1 MQKFVLSNNQHNSEK
16 DKTNFCN
23 MASKLS
29 ELAKEIPNLT
39 ISVSLADLQAF
50 HKEVIENTRRELEE
64 VVISDKAETYP
75 TPKQVCEILG
85 VDNSTLWRY
94 GKKGYLVPIEVGGKR
109 RYRMSD
115 IKKIL
120 NGGKQALQNQK

>member
-1 MQKFVLSNNQHNSEK
+1 MS
-16 DKTNFCN
+16 TN
-23 MASKLS
+23 LI

-50 HKEVIENTRRELEE
+50 HKEVIADTKRELED

-75 TPKQVCEILG
+75 SPKQVCEILG
-85 VDNSTLWRY
+85 VDNSTLWRWK
-94 GKKGYLVPIEVGGKR
+94 KKGYLIPIEIGGKR
-109 RYRMSD
+109 RYPMSS
-115 IKKIL
+115 IRKIL

>member
-1 MQKFVLSNNQHNSEK
+1 MS
-16 DKTNFCN
+16 TN
-23 MASKLS
+23 LI
-29 ELAKEIPNLT
+29 ELAKEMPNLT

-50 HKEVIENTRRELEE
+50 HREVIADTKRELED

-75 TPKQVCEILG
+75 SPKQVCEILG
-85 VDNSTLWRY
+85 VDNSTLWRW
-94 GKKGYLVPIEVGGKR
+94 KQKGYLVPIEIGQKR

>member
-1 MQKFVLSNNQHNSEK
+1 MNSN
-16 DKTNFCN
+16 
-23 MASKLS
+23 LR
-29 ELAKEIPNLT
+29 ELAKDMPNLT

-50 HKEVIENTRRELEE
+50 HKEVIADTRRELEE
-64 VVISDKAETYP
+64 AVISDKAETYP
-75 TPKQVCEILG
+75 NPNQVCEILG
-85 VDNSTLWRY
+85 VDNSTLYRWK
-94 GKKGYLVPIEVGGKR
+94 KKGYLVPIEVGKKL

>member
-1 MQKFVLSNNQHNSEK
+1 MS
-16 DKTNFCN
+16 
-23 MASKLS
+23 SKLI
-29 ELAKEIPNLT
+29 ELAKEMPGLSINANF
-39 ISVSLADLQAF
+39 ADLVAAF
-50 HKEVIENTRRELEE
+50 REVAKEHKKELEE
-64 VVISDKAETYP
+64 IVISEKAETYP

-94 GKKGYLVPIEVGGKR
+94 KKRNYLVPIEVGGKR